1 MKWNKVVTNIHGI
14 YRDNRQTLRKSE
26 NLLKSMQEV
35 ARPGAELTRQKKSS
49 PTRKPMKMLSSAWK
63 TAPSLAPIRMTI
75 FPYLSTGGLR
85 NEQVFPFYEHRPRA
99 QTCQRR

>member
-35 ARPGAELTRQKKSS
+35 ARPGAELTRQKQLLEEIIANAKANEDALISMENGAKFGVNPDDDIS
-49 PTRKPMKMLSSAWK
+49 VF
-63 TAPSLAPIRMTI
+63 ID
-75 FPYLSTGGLR
+75 GGP
-85 NEQVFPFYEHRPRA
+85 EK
-99 QTCQRR
+99 

>member
-35 ARPGAELTRQKKSS
+35 ARPGAELTRQKKLLEEIIANA
-49 PTRKPMKMLSSAWK
+49 KA
-63 TAPSLAPIRMTI
+63 
-75 FPYLSTGGLR
+75 
-85 NEQVFPFYEHRPRA
+85 NEDALISMENGAKFGSNPDDDISVFINGRP
-99 QTCQRR
+99 QK

>member
-35 ARPGAELTRQKKSS
+35 ARPGAELTRQKKLLKEIIANA
-49 PTRKPMKMLSSAWK
+49 RA
-63 TAPSLAPIRMTI
+63 
-75 FPYLSTGGLR
+75 
-85 NEQVFPFYEHRPRA
+85 NEDALISMENGAKFGVNPDDDISVFIDGRP
-99 QTCQRR
+99 QK

>member
-35 ARPGAELTRQKKSS
+35 AQPGAELTRQKKLLEEIIANA
-49 PTRKPMKMLSSAWK
+49 KA
-63 TAPSLAPIRMTI
+63 
-75 FPYLSTGGLR
+75 
-85 NEQVFPFYEHRPRA
+85 NEDALISMENGAKFGANPDDDISVVINGRP
-99 QTCQRR
+99 QK

>member
-35 ARPGAELTRQKKSS
+35 ARPGAELTRQKKLLVEIIANAKANEDALISMENGAKFGVNPDDDIS
-49 PTRKPMKMLSSAWK
+49 VF
-63 TAPSLAPIRMTI
+63 ID
-75 FPYLSTGGLR
+75 GGP
-85 NEQVFPFYEHRPRA
+85 EK
-99 QTCQRR
+99 

>member
-35 ARPGAELTRQKKSS
+35 ARPGAELTRQKKLLEEIIANAKANEDALISMENGAKFGVNPDDDIS
-49 PTRKPMKMLSSAWK
+49 VF
-63 TAPSLAPIRMTI
+63 ID
-75 FPYLSTGGLR
+75 GGS
-85 NEQVFPFYEHRPRA
+85 EK
-99 QTCQRR
+99 

>member
-35 ARPGAELTRQKKSS
+35 ALPGAELTRQKKLLEEIIANAKANEDALISMENGAKFGVNPDDDIS
-49 PTRKPMKMLSSAWK
+49 VF
-63 TAPSLAPIRMTI
+63 ID
-75 FPYLSTGGLR
+75 GGP
-85 NEQVFPFYEHRPRA
+85 EK
-99 QTCQRR
+99 